1 MIGRPPPRLRRFG
14 GTGWR
19 PIMRSFTTLLI
30 LTLAVSA
37 AAQVIKQERPGIVN
51 FSKLD
56 AVVAC
61 GGATETSA
69 LDGLAKDGF
78 KSVINLRL
86 ASEANAN
93 IELNAAHAR
102 SLRLNYIHIPFNAQ
116 QPEPRVLDEFLAAIA
131 NKANQPAYVHCGS
144 ANRVGAVWLAKRVL
158 QDGWTIEKATE
169 EAKLI
174 GLRSEPLEK
183 FALAY
188 IAAHKK

>member
-1 MIGRPPPRLRRFG
+1 
-14 GTGWR
+14 
-19 PIMRSFTTLLI
+19 MRVAIPALI
-30 LTLAVSA
+30 LVLSTAA
-37 AAQVIKQERPGIVN
+37 AAQVVKQERAGIVN
-51 FSKLD
+51 FSRVD

-78 KSVINLRL
+78 KSVINLRM

-102 SLRLNYIHIPFNAQ
+102 SLGLNYIHIPFNAA
-116 QPEPRVLDEFLAAIA
+116 QPEPKVLDQFLAAIA

-158 QDGWTIEKATE
+158 QDGWTVEKATE

-174 GLRSEPLEK
+174 GLRSAPLQE
-183 FALAY
+183 FAMSY

>member
-1 MIGRPPPRLRRFG
+1 MRF
-14 GTGWR
+14 
-19 PIMRSFTTLLI
+19 
-30 LTLAVSA
+30 AVPALVLVLSTA
-37 AAQVIKQERPGIVN
+37 AFAQVVKQERAGIVN
-51 FSKLD
+51 FSRVD

-78 KSVINLRL
+78 KSVINLRM

-102 SLRLNYIHIPFNAQ
+102 SLGLKYIHIPFNAA
-116 QPEPRVLDEFLAAIA
+116 QPEPKVLDEFLAAIG

-158 QDGWTIEKATE
+158 QDGWTVEKATE

-183 FALAY
+183 FALSY

>member
-1 MIGRPPPRLRRFG
+1 MRFL
-14 GTGWR
+14 
-19 PIMRSFTTLLI
+19 TTVLA
-30 LTLAVSA
+30 LTLGVSA
-37 AAQVIKQERPGIVN
+37 FAQVTKQERAGIVN
-51 FSKLD
+51 FSKVD

-102 SLRLNYIHIPFNAQ
+102 SLRLNYIHIPFNAA
-116 QPEPRVLDEFLAAIA
+116 QPEPRVFEEFLAAIA

-158 QDGWTIEKATE
+158 QDGWPVAKATE

-183 FALAY
+183 FAVSYAES
-188 IAAHKK
+188 HKKPRD

>member
-1 MIGRPPPRLRRFG
+1 MISRWRL
-14 GTGWR
+14 
-19 PIMRSFTTLLI
+19 IMRSLTLVLI
-30 LTLAVSA
+30 LAGAVSVT
-37 AAQVIKQERPGIVN
+37 AQVTKQERAGIVN
-51 FSKLD
+51 FSRVD

-86 ASEANAN
+86 ANEANAN

-102 SLRLNYIHIPFNAQ
+102 SLGLNYIHIPFNAA
-116 QPEPRVLDEFLAAIA
+116 QPEPRVLEQFLAAIA

-144 ANRVGAVWLAKRVL
+144 ANRVGSVWLVKRVL

-183 FALAY
+183 FALSY
-188 IAAHKK
+188 IAANKK

>member
-1 MIGRPPPRLRRFG
+1 
-14 GTGWR
+14 
-19 PIMRSFTTLLI
+19 MRSLTVVLI
-30 LTLAVSA
+30 FAGAVSL
-37 AAQVIKQERPGIVN
+37 AAQVTKQERAGIVN
-51 FSKLD
+51 FSRVD

-102 SLRLNYIHIPFNAQ
+102 SLRLNYIHIPFNAA
-116 QPEPRVLDEFLAAIA
+116 QPEPKVLDEFLAAIA

-144 ANRVGAVWLAKRVL
+144 ANRVGAVWLVKRVV

-169 EAKLI
+169 EARLI

-183 FALAY
+183 FALSY

>member
-1 MIGRPPPRLRRFG
+1 
-14 GTGWR
+14 
-19 PIMRSFTTLLI
+19 MRSFTTFLI

-37 AAQVIKQERPGIVN
+37 AAQVTRQERAGIVN
-51 FSKLD
+51 FSKVD

-102 SLRLNYIHIPFNAQ
+102 SLGLNYIHVPFNAA
-116 QPEPRVLDEFLAAIA
+116 QPEPKVLEQFLAAIA

-144 ANRVGAVWLAKRVL
+144 ANRVGAVWLVKRVL

-183 FALAY
+183 FALSY

>member
-1 MIGRPPPRLRRFG
+1 
-14 GTGWR
+14 
-19 PIMRSFTTLLI
+19 MRVALPVLVLFLS
-30 LTLAVSA
+30 SA
-37 AAQVIKQERPGIVN
+37 TFAQVVKQERAGIVN
-51 FSKLD
+51 FSKVD

-93 IELNAAHAR
+93 IDLNAAQAK
-102 SLRLNYIHIPFNAQ
+102 SLGLNYIHIPFSTQ
-116 QPEPRVLDEFLAAIA
+116 QLDSKVIDQFLAAIA
-131 NKANQPAYVHCGS
+131 DKSNQPAYVHCGS
-144 ANRVGAVWLAKRVL
+144 ASRVGAVWLVKRVL

-174 GLRSEPLEK
+174 GLRSEALEQ
-183 FALAY
+183 FALDY
-188 IAAHKK
+188 IASHKK

>member
-1 MIGRPPPRLRRFG
+1 MISRWRL
-14 GTGWR
+14 
-19 PIMRSFTTLLI
+19 IMRSLTVVLI
-30 LTLAVSA
+30 FAGAVSL
-37 AAQVIKQERPGIVN
+37 AAQVTKQERAGIVN
-51 FSKLD
+51 FSRVD

-102 SLRLNYIHIPFNAQ
+102 SLRLNYIHIPFNAA

-144 ANRVGAVWLAKRVL
+144 
-158 QDGWTIEKATE
+158 E
-169 EAKLI
+169 I
-174 GLRSEPLEK
+174 GRASCRERE
-183 FALAY
+183 
-188 IAAHKK
+188 

>member
-1 MIGRPPPRLRRFG
+1 
-14 GTGWR
+14 
-19 PIMRSFTTLLI
+19 MRS
-30 LTLAVSA
+30 LTVVLVFAGAVSL
-37 AAQVIKQERPGIVN
+37 AAQVTKQERAGIVN
-51 FSKLD
+51 FSRVD

-102 SLRLNYIHIPFNAQ
+102 SLRLNYIHIPFNAA
-116 QPEPRVLDEFLAAIA
+116 QPEPKVLDEFLAAIA

-144 ANRVGAVWLAKRVL
+144 ANRVGAVWLVKRVL

-183 FALAY
+183 FALSY
-188 IAAHKK
+188 IATHKK